1 MKKQFILFLAA
12 AAIGFGGA
20 SAADAQFGGLGK
32 SLKNEAKKQK
42 EKAEREAARKAARE
56 ANRLLRN
63 AAGANGS
70 RNGAARASQVSGNA
84 GSSGPLGKPSAS
96 LTNFTKCAGLPLSNI
111 TIGKLGSYT
120 FQQGF
125 SKEKRT
131 GFINRR
137 PAKADGCILTAGL
150 QKDETVYFEVDE
162 SSYRKTRNGS
172 NYTLQCVDSGNP
184 GGGTVPLHGTNGSSD
199 SYLGDSHMKLAC
211 GNSEG
216 LSDCANGKNSDR
228 ASAHSSGLKKRRKYG
243 ASFLARANN
252 LSKRGQSKR
261 LYCQFYNKNNG
272 KSLVAFEMISKSPY
286 D

>member
-1 MKKQFILFLAA
+1 MNTKIISVLAVA
-12 AAIGFGGA
+12 AVSLGGA
-20 SAADAQFGGLGK
+20 AAADAQFGGLGK
-32 SLKNEAKKQK
+32 SIKNEAKKQK
-42 EKAEREAARKAARE
+42 KKAEREAAREARRTLDS
-56 ANRLLRN
+56 AIRGQNPHR
-63 AAGANGS
+63 
-70 RNGAARASQVSGNA
+70 VSG
-84 GSSGPLGKPSAS
+84 GSIIGSSGGHSGPLGKPSAN
-96 LTNFTKCAGLPLSNI
+96 LANYTKCAGLPLSNI
-111 TIGKLGSYT
+111 TIGKLGNYT

-137 PAKADGCILTAGL
+137 PAKADDCILNTGL
-150 QKDETVYFEVDE
+150 QKDEVVYFEVDE
-162 SSYRKTRNGS
+162 PSYRKTRNGS
-172 NYTLQCVDSGNP
+172 NYTLQCVNSDNP

-228 ASAHSSGLKKRRKYG
+228 AMAHSAGLKKRRKYG

-252 LSKRGQSKR
+252 LSERGQSKR
-261 LYCQFYNKNNG
+261 LYCQFYDKDSG
-272 KSLVAFEMISKSPY
+272 RSLVAFEMISKSPY

>member
-1 MKKQFILFLAA
+1 MNMKIIGAFAV
-12 AAIGFGGA
+12 AAIGLGGTA
-20 SAADAQFGGLGK
+20 GADAQFSGLGN
-32 SLKNEAKKQK
+32 SIKNEAKKQK
-42 EKAEREAARKAARE
+42 KKAERDAARE
-56 ANRLLRN
+56 AKRALDN
-63 AAGANGS
+63 AVDGQTPV
-70 RNGAARASQVSGNA
+70 RVSG
-84 GSSGPLGKPSAS
+84 GSTTGGSGNGGPLGKPSAS
-96 LTNFTKCAGLPLSNI
+96 LTNYTKCAGLPLSNI
-111 TIGKLGSYT
+111 TIGKLGSYS

-137 PAKADGCILTAGL
+137 PAKADACILNSGL
-150 QKDETVYFEVDE
+150 QKDEILYFEVDE

-172 NYTLQCVDSGNP
+172 NYTLQCVNSDNP
-184 GGGTVPLHGTNGSSD
+184 GGGTVPIHGTNGSSD

-228 ASAHSSGLKKRRKYG
+228 ASAHSADLKKRSKYG
-243 ASFLARANN
+243 ASFLARAND

-261 LYCQFYNKNNG
+261 LYCQFYDKNSG
-272 KSLVAFEMISKSPY
+272 KSLVAFEMMSKSPY